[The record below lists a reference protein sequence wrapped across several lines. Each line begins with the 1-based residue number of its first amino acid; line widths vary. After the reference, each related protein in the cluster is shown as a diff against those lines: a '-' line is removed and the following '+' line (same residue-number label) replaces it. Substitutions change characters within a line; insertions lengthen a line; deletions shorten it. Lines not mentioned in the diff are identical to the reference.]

1 VVVAVVVVVTA
12 AAMAG
17 AARALSLLRLVAAAC
32 LATGLRREEDILLL
46 RWSTALWLASPRQSR
61 RCVVVEFFIF
71 TFLKKLA
78 RWPAQ
83 LRGLAP
89 IQNYLFFTYDFT

>member
-71 TFLKKLA
+71 TFLKKTSWVA
-78 RWPAQ
+78 RAIARASTHTK
-83 LRGLAP
+83 LS
-89 IQNYLFFTYDFT
+89 IFYI